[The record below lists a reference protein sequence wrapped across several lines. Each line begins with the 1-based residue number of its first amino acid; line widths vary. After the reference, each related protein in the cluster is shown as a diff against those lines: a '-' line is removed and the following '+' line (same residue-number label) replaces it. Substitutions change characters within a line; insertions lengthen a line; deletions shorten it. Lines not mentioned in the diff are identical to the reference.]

1 MGALQ
6 PWLEVYLTGLVTLFA
21 MMNPPSAVPLFLTLT
36 TGMSKQD
43 QAAIAR
49 RAAVDSAIVLLVCLA
64 AGALVLQFFS
74 ISLAAL
80 RVAGGMIIAFLGFR
94 LLFAHEDAHAPD
106 LPDAARR
113 RPDPSLVPLAIPT
126 LSGPGSMSVVITGFT
141 KIAGAATLAERVAG
155 YATAVLVILTV
166 ALSAFLTLRASRRV
180 LAVLGDDGIA
190 SMKGIMGFLL
200 VCIGV
205 QFMANGVAEFVGFYA
220 SRGTGP

>member
-1 MGALQ
+1 MLL

-21 MMNPPSAVPLFLTLT
+21 MMNPPAAVPLFLSLT
-36 TGMSKQD
+36 AGMTDQE

-49 RAAVDSAIVLLVCLA
+49 RAAVNSGIVLLICLA
-64 AGALVLQFFS
+64 VGALVLEFFS

-94 LLFAHEDAHAPD
+94 LLFANEDAHDPD
-106 LPDAARR
+106 SGTQTPS

-141 KIAGAATLAERVAG
+141 KIAAATSIVDRVGG
-155 YATAVLVILTV
+155 YVTAVLVILTV
-166 ALSAFLTLRASRRV
+166 ALSAFLILRASRRV
-180 LAVLGDDGIA
+180 LRLLGDDGIA
-190 SMKGIMGFLL
+190 SLKGIMGFLL

-205 QFMANGVAEFVGFYA
+205 QFVANGIAEFVA
-220 SRGTGP
+220 KGTGP

>member
-1 MGALQ
+1 MSLLQ

-36 TGMSKQD
+36 AGISD
-43 QAAIAR
+43 REQATIAR
-49 RAAVDSAIVLLVCLA
+49 KAAVNAAIVLLVCLA

-94 LLFAHEDAHAPD
+94 LLFEHEDAHEPNRESV
-106 LPDAARR
+106 PPRR
-113 RPDPSLVPLAIPT
+113 RDPSLVPLAIPT

-141 KIAGAATLAERVAG
+141 KIAGAETLADRVGG
-155 YATAVLVILTV
+155 YVTAVLVILTV
-166 ALSAFLTLRASRRV
+166 ALSAFLFLRASRRV
-180 LAVLGDDGIA
+180 LALLGDDGIA
-190 SMKGIMGFLL
+190 SLKGIMGFLL

-205 QFMANGVAEFVGFYA
+205 QFVANGIAEFVA
-220 SRGTGP
+220 KGPGP